1 MELRHCNRLA
11 VSLVRLARQPRLCNP
26 VRQFSY
32 STRLTS
38 INSSQ
43 YQFKR
48 SLSWQFWKP
57 TSSPDASNAW
67 PTDAVYPTPNSA
79 DVQTASIVSPPTPTS
94 IPIESSITNEPKFE
108 ADEFGYIPE
117 PPTIPSDVPIEFF
130 LNSAGEPA
138 LSTLGLGK
146 WYLPTG
152 WVQQGLD
159 LIHADIGL
167 PWWGTIMLG
176 TLIMRTLTVPI
187 AIFNQRNAGQMQT
200 HMPKLQE
207 LQGKL
212 QEARIRNDQLAIMR
226 AGNDLMDFMKY
237 SDVKP
242 WRAMIGPFMQMPFF
256 LSFFLGIRGLANY
269 PLESMMYGGTLWFQ
283 DLTVADPYYILP
295 VFTAVT
301 MFITMELGIE
311 TGMRTA
317 NLGVIGRNILRV
329 VPFLSL
335 FFTINFSSAL
345 TLYWATSNIISL
357 GQSVIL
363 RQPAVRRALR
373 LPAPPSKNTQVQT
386 KKKKGLAGFRENYR
400 NSKLL
405 AEVEKRKQAGDD
417 IFRRAGISSAVPTY
431 KYDPTKV
438 KENNPPQIR
447 KPSG

>member
-1 MELRHCNRLA
+1 MELRHCSRLA
-11 VSLVRLARQPRLCNP
+11 VAVVRLSRQPKLCYP
-26 VRQFSY
+26 VRNFS
-32 STRLTS
+32 SSSRLFP

-43 YQFKR
+43 LVSKR
-48 SLSWQFWKP
+48 SLSWQFWK
-57 TSSPDASNAW
+57 SSESAAVDPW
-67 PTDAVYPTPNSA
+67 PANTTHPTPDSI
-79 DVQTASIVSPPTPTS
+79 TIASPTS
-94 IPIESSITNEPKFE
+94 ISTIPDVSKVE

-117 PPTIPSDVPIEFF
+117 PPAIPSDVPIEFL
-130 LNSAGEPA
+130 LNAAGEPA
-138 LSTLGLGK
+138 LSTLDLGK

-159 LIHADIGL
+159 LIHANLGL
-167 PWWGTIMLG
+167 PWWATIMLG
-176 TLIMRTLTVPI
+176 TLILRTATVPI
-187 AIFNQRNAGQMQT
+187 AIYNQKNAAQMQV

-226 AGNDLMDFMKY
+226 AGNDLMEFMKY

-242 WRAMIGPFMQMPFF
+242 WKAMVGPFMQMPFF
-256 LSFFLGIRGLANY
+256 LSFFLAIRGLANY
-269 PLESMMYGGTLWFQ
+269 PLESMMYAGILWFP
-283 DLTVADPYYILP
+283 DLTIADPYYILP

-301 MFITMELGIE
+301 MFVTMELGIE

-317 NLGVIGRNILRV
+317 NLGLIGRNVLRV

-335 FFTINFSSAL
+335 IFTINFTSAL

-363 RQPAVRRALR
+363 RQPTIRKALQ
-373 LPAPPSKNTQVQT
+373 LPAPPPKKSDTKS
-386 KKKKGLAGFRENYR
+386 KKKKGLSGFRENFR

-405 AEVEKRKQAGDD
+405 AEVEKRKQLGDD

-447 KPSG
+447 KTSG